1 MAPNAPRALVRKVF
15 ALYNEGG
22 VGGKHQRSQRLAV
35 RSQRLAVSSFITWR
49 PITTTDDLTAADL
62 AAIANTLEYWK
73 ACGEIEYRCR
83 RIAGS
88 LTVPAKTE
96 AGQR

>member
-22 VGGKHQRSQRLAV
+22 VGGKDSRA
-35 RSQRLAVSSFITWR
+35 QRLAVSSFITWR
-49 PITTTDDLTAADL
+49 VVSTTDDLTAADL
-62 AAIANTLEYWK
+62 VAIANTLEYWK
-73 ACGEIEYRCR
+73 TCGEIEYRCR
-83 RIAGS
+83 RIAEK
-88 LTVPAKTE
+88 LTVPATTE

>member
-22 VGGKHQRSQRLAV
+22 VGGKHQ

>member
-1 MAPNAPRALVRKVF
+1 MAPNAPMALVRKVF

-22 VGGKHQRSQRLAV
+22 VGGKDQRPL
-35 RSQRLAVSSFITWR
+35 RLAVSSFITWR

-62 AAIANTLEYWK
+62 VAIANTLEYWK
-73 ACGEIEYRCR
+73 TCGEIEYRCR
-83 RIAGS
+83 RIGES
-88 LTVPAKTE
+88 LTVPARTE

>member
-22 VGGKHQRSQRLAV
+22 VGGKDQ

>member
-22 VGGKHQRSQRLAV
+22 VGGKDQRSH
-35 RSQRLAVSSFITWR
+35 RLAVSSFITWR
-49 PITTTDDLTAADL
+49 PITTTNDLTAADL
-62 AAIANTLEYWK
+62 VAIANTLEYWK

-88 LTVPAKTE
+88 LTVPARTE